1 MNKIRQKLKTIICH
15 ELETDRLIVRQLT
28 LSDLDQ
34 LIELEKIKW
43 EDNQAASKETLT
55 RRIKKYPKLCIG
67 AFDKK
72 DDQIKASLFMKPIS
86 KIDIQNKQS
95 WSELAETSLNEAE
108 AVKTD
113 LLFGTSLSSRDAE
126 AVQAVMQFFL
136 PQAIKAGWREIYLG
150 IPIPGFRKW
159 LSRHPEGAVHDYV
172 YSTRQGLPLDPQLR
186 HYHKLGFRKIISIKP
201 NYFPHAGS
209 LDYGVFMSAEVPLAH
224 FRPLRILP
232 LEWLQ
237 SISSRVLSSI
247 HVRKNSEPI

>member
-1 MNKIRQKLKTIICH
+1 MNKIHQKLRTIICH

-43 EDNQAASKETLT
+43 EDNQAASKDTLT
-55 RRIKKYPKLCIG
+55 RRIKNFPKLCIG

-72 DDQIKASLFMKPIS
+72 DDQIKASLFMKPIT
-86 KIDIQNKQS
+86 KKDIQYKQS
-95 WSELAETSLNEAE
+95 WSEFSEVSLNSTETIQ
-108 AVKTD
+108 TD

-126 AVQAVMQFFL
+126 AVQTIMQFFL

-150 IPIPGFRKW
+150 IPIPGFKKW
-159 LSRHPEGAVHDYV
+159 LFRHPEGTVNDYV

-201 NYFPHAGS
+201 NYFPHASS

-224 FRPLRILP
+224 LSPLRMLP
-232 LEWLQ
+232 IEWLQ
-237 SISSRVLSSI
+237 SVTSRVLSSM
-247 HVRKNSEPI
+247 HMRKNSESI